1 MVLFSAVQQSKQ
13 VRRISDDDAAAASH
27 TAQAVS
33 GDLPLS
39 SAAAG
44 TDRDPTARAEPASSN
59 SQPGNA
65 ISSMQSK
72 PPSQLSK
79 PKVPAVLVKPKAPAL
94 VVRAKRKADD
104 ADESSLLPDKK
115 QHQNGGSDPGA
126 SGLAGLAAYGSDSG
140 SGSPSDS

>member
-1 MVLFSAVQQSKQ
+1 MQQSKQ

-27 TAQAVS
+27 TAQAVN

-39 SAAAG
+39 SATAS
-44 TDRDPTARAEPASSN
+44 TDRDPTARAEPAPTFQLGS
-59 SQPGNA
+59 A
-65 ISSMQSK
+65 TSSMPAK
-72 PPSQLSK
+72 PPSQLTK
-79 PKVPAVLVKPKAPAL
+79 PKAPSVLVKPKAPAL

-104 ADESSLLPDKK
+104 ADGSSLLPDKK
-115 QHQNGGSDPGA
+115 QHQNDGSDAGPDA

>member
-1 MVLFSAVQQSKQ
+1 MQQSKQ

-27 TAQAVS
+27 TAQAVN

-39 SAAAG
+39 SAAAS
-44 TDRDPTARAEPASSN
+44 TDRDPTARAEPAPTA
-59 SQPGNA
+59 QLGNA
-65 ISSMQSK
+65 SAGMQSK
-72 PPSQLSK
+72 PPSQLTK
-79 PKVPAVLVKPKAPAL
+79 PKAPAVLVKPKAPAL

-104 ADESSLLPDKK
+104 ADGSSLLPDKK
-115 QHQNGGSDPGA
+115 QHQNGGSDPGPSA